1 MPFGPA
7 DVIYVNA
14 GATRPAVAWLDRLRD
29 GGRLVLPLTTEKGF
43 GTVELATMHLHGG
56 VFLVTRRG
64 GDLFADWISQVAIY
78 PCRGMRAPEAE
89 AALAVAFRAGDP
101 KRVTRLYRHGN
112 LPADRCWL
120 RAPGW
125 SLAYD

>member
-1 MPFGPA
+1 MTPF
-7 DVIYVNA
+7 
-14 GATRPAVAWLDRLRD
+14 
-29 GGRLVLPLTTEKGF
+29 VLN
-43 GTVELATMHLHGG
+43 
-56 VFLVTRRG
+56 
-64 GDLFADWISQVAIY
+64 WISQVAIY
-78 PCRGMRAPEAE
+78 PCRGMRVPDAE

-101 KRVTRLYRHGN
+101 WRVTRLYRHGD